1 MGVNVNPMRI
11 RPVRA
16 ASFYSLPFSGG
27 YGYGYAPPNM
37 VVIEQPPSP
46 PPFVILEPPV
56 APTPVQ
62 SVVHEYGP
70 SSAPSSERSASE
82 RSAAPPAAPPASL
95 VEPPSFGI
103 VLKDGS
109 VREAAAVTV
118 QDGMVHYVDPNGEH
132 GRVGLE
138 AVDREATKRLN
149 RERKLDLRS
158 L

>member
-1 MGVNVNPMRI
+1 
-11 RPVRA
+11 
-16 ASFYSLPFSGG
+16 
-27 YGYGYAPPNM
+27 M

-56 APTPVQ
+56 APTPIQ

-82 RSAAPPAAPPASL
+82 RSAAPSAPA
-95 VEPPSFGI
+95 VEPPSFAI